1 MSDQLDYSV
10 RLLDV
15 HDVAAV
21 KELLR
26 VFGDAF
32 DDVVTYQQSVPS
44 DDYLAALLGK
54 EHFIAVAAFIKNTV
68 VGGLTAY
75 QLDKF
80 EQNRR
85 EIYIYD
91 LAVAEPHRR
100 RGIARRLIQDLQRVA
115 GERRAHVIFVQ
126 ADLVDGPAIALY
138 RSLGKMETV
147 LHFDIQP
154 LPAARPIA

>member
-1 MSDQLDYSV
+1 MSDQMDYSV

-21 KELLR
+21 KELLG

-32 DDVVTYQQSVPS
+32 DEGATCQQSVPS

-54 EHFIAVAAFIKNTV
+54 EHVITVAAFIDNTV

-75 QLDKF
+75 QLDKLK
-80 EQNRR
+80 QDRR
-85 EIYIYD
+85 EIYLYD

-100 RGIARRLIQDLQRVA
+100 RGLARRLVQELQRIA
-115 GERRAHVIFVQ
+115 GERCAQVIFVQ
-126 ADLVDGPAIALY
+126 ADPVDGPAIALY
-138 RSLGKMETV
+138 RSLGTMETA
-147 LHFDIQP
+147 LHFNIPP
-154 LPAARPIA
+154 LLPARPIA